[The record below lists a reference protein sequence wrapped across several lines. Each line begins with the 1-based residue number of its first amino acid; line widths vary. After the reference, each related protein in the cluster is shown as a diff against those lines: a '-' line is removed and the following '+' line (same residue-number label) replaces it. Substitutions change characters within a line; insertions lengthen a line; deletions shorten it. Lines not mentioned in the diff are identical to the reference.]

1 MARPPGRG
9 PRGAGP
15 LWRPD
20 GLCCSFLSL
29 FRLVSVLSTRSASL
43 DLESKKFPEGRVH
56 RAITALP
63 SLPRQWRDVNERSRA
78 HLRQTGIKAG
88 LPDRLRGNTLDVRP
102 HLESAMPAWS
112 DQPAPVRPLSG

>member
-63 SLPRQWRDVNERSRA
+63 SLPGQGCDVNKRRCA
-78 HLRQTGIKAG
+78 HLREARIEAG
-88 LPDRLRGNTLDVRP
+88 LTDGLRRNVLNVYLPQSTSHARL
-102 HLESAMPAWS
+102 E
-112 DQPAPVRPLSG
+112 